1 MPPVTGGLKRGGAPF
16 NGGNKEEEMRQLFP
30 SAGVAGGGH
39 GGGLRSVTAAA
50 APAQLGW
57 RWKKEADQ
65 ARWDKRLSGPAGC
78 WADWAGS

>member
-16 NGGNKEEEMRQLFP
+16 NGGNKEEMRQLFP
-30 SAGVAGGGH
+30 SGGVAGGGH

-65 ARWDKRLSGPAGC
+65 ARWAKRLSGPAGC